1 MNDVEYDELTDAV
14 LLAGEEAI
22 ERLDLDLDFESN
34 GCLLSISFPDK
45 SKIIINKQPPLQQ
58 LWVAT
63 KFNGHHFEWQNG
75 QWIDNRSG
83 TEFWQLIS
91 TAVSKQAGVAV
102 NLERVS

>member
-14 LLAGEEAI
+14 LLAVEEAI

-34 GCLLSISFPDK
+34 GGLLSISFPDK

-83 TEFWQLIS
+83 TEFWQLVS
-91 TAVSKQAGVAV
+91 TAVSKQAGVVV
-102 NLERVS
+102 NLESQG

>member
-14 LLAGEEAI
+14 LLAVEEAI

-34 GCLLSISFPDK
+34 GGLLSISFPDK

-83 TEFWQLIS
+83 SEFWQLIS
-91 TAVSKQAGVAV
+91 TAFSKQAGVEV
-102 NLERVS
+102 SLESVR

>member
-14 LLAGEEAI
+14 LLAVEEAI

-34 GCLLSISFPDK
+34 GGLLSISFPDK

-91 TAVSKQAGVAV
+91 TAVSKQAGVEV
-102 NLERVS
+102 SLESAS